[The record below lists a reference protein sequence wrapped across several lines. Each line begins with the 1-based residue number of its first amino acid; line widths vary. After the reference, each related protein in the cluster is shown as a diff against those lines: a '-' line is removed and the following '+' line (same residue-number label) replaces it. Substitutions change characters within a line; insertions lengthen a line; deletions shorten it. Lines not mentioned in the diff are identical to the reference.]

1 VVGKMVYTLIEREV
15 AKIKRADELKRKIKE
30 LERKKEEIEK
40 ELERVREEYEHIGVR
55 IIG

>member
-1 VVGKMVYTLIEREV
+1 MVYTLVEYEV
-15 AKIKRADELKRKIKE
+15 AKIKRADELKRMIKE

-40 ELERVREEYEHIGVR
+40 ELEEVRAEYERLGVR